1 MACAQGITAH
11 LATPSSHQQLPPSQ
25 AGAASP
31 SGQGNDSDDGLG
43 ATDAEMFRM
52 DAKLAAYF
60 ATIKNGKGGNAKAA
74 AEQLDQFKLRV
85 VTLLEYFLKRVR

>member
-60 ATIKNGKGGNAKAA
+60 ATIKNGKGGTPR
-74 AEQLDQFKLRV
+74 QLQSSWTSSSFGSSRYWS
-85 VTLLEYFLKRVR
+85 TS